1 MIYQL
6 RNKNYCT
13 FEVIEKNKLPARA
26 YFIPFS
32 DKGEALDAGPTE
44 ARYKSDL
51 VTCLSGEWD
60 FRFYKDPKTLEEEF
74 DSDKLSFNK
83 VPVPSVWQYTGYLA
97 PMYVNSAYPFSFDP
111 PHIPEDEELGKYKN
125 SYNRAGKI
133 DARGQYNSIGVYRK
147 KFFVADKNK
156 TYTVAFLGV
165 TACLDLY
172 VNGAFV
178 GYSEGAHNTAEFLL
192 DEFLTE
198 GENELIAVVRRFS
211 TGSYLEAQDM
221 FRNAGIFRDVLL
233 YGTEKE
239 HIGDYEIKTAY
250 RGERKYDMTVTVAIE
265 NESGG
270 EVEIVFDGKVYKNK
284 CENGKATF
292 KLDGLTVKEWNAET
306 PNLYTIVIGLND
318 REFLTDEIGF
328 RRIEI
333 KGDTFFFNG
342 KKIKLFG
349 VNHHDTHPEKGYAM
363 SMEDMEKD
371 IRLMKDYNVN
381 AVRTSHY
388 PPDPVFV
395 RLCDRY
401 GLYVIDE
408 ADIETHG
415 AHACGDVSKLSKDPK
430 WREHYLDRV
439 KRMFFRDRNRCS
451 VTMWSL
457 GNESGGIYCQ
467 QYCYDY
473 LKTVTDIPV
482 HYEGACREKIVGFDV
497 VSEMYTNIE
506 GMKRRAASRKT
517 DKRRNKPYY
526 LCEYCHAMGL
536 GPGALADYVELF
548 LSEDVYLGGCIWEWA
563 DHAVYHKDSGNFTYG
578 GDHGEYVHDGCF
590 CVDGLFRPDRKPYT
604 SALLMKA
611 AYRPIRARYLGDGKV
626 EFENVNRFRSSDYI
640 ETTVAL
646 SVFGE
651 EKEAKVLPLTLAPTE
666 KTVLPFDHPTD
677 KDSFLNIK
685 YVDKETGRKIAEE
698 QVVLC
703 EAIPEIVEKPG
714 KVDVE
719 KKGKTLTA
727 RFENG
732 LKISFD
738 LSRATLTSY
747 SVRGK
752 ELLIDEPQNRHK
764 RSVYPEVYRAPVDN
778 DMHLKAFWH
787 IKGLDRYKVTH
798 SCVKLTK
805 NGDHRLK
812 FSYFLRHGILP
823 LAKIVDEYVLREDG
837 TVLVDTAC
845 SFFGKPLF
853 APRVG
858 KTFELTAAF
867 DKVRYYGRGDVEN
880 YPDMKEHTK
889 IGVYE
894 REGDFGEKMIVPQN
908 SGERCDMRSAEVTD
922 GESGLMFIA
931 DKKAFSFNLNHYSDN
946 DLEKWKHIIDYRD
959 LDATYV
965 NIDGFLGGIGSNSC
979 GPLPEKKYRIPNKT
993 SLRYSFIIAPVFSKK
1008 PGSATPMR

>member
-1 MIYQL
+1 MIYRL
-6 RNKNYCT
+6 KNKNYCD
-13 FEVIEKNKLPARA
+13 FDVIEKNKLPARA

-32 DKGEALDAGPTE
+32 DKEKALAAKPTE

-60 FRFYKDPKTLEEEF
+60 FRFYKDPSTLEDEF
-74 DSDKLSFNK
+74 DSDKLMFDK
-83 VPVPSVWQYTGYLA
+83 ITVPSVWQYTGYLD
-97 PMYVNSAYPFSFDP
+97 PMYVNSAYPFPFDP
-111 PHIPEDEELGKYKN
+111 PHIPEGELGRYKN

-133 DARGQYNSIGVYRK
+133 DARGQYNSVGVYRK
-147 KFFVADKNK
+147 KFFINDKNK
-156 TYTVAFLGV
+156 TYTIAFLGA
-165 TACLDLY
+165 TACLDLFI
-172 VNGAFV
+172 NGAFV

-221 FRNAGIFRDVLL
+221 FRNNGIFRDVLL

-239 HIGDYEIKTAY
+239 HVGDYEIKTIY
-250 RGERKYDMTVTVAIE
+250 RGENKYDMTVTVTIE
-265 NESGG
+265 NENGG
-270 EVEIVFDGKVYKNK
+270 EAELDFDGKTYKEK
-284 CENGKATF
+284 CENGKASF
-292 KLDGLTVKEWNAET
+292 LLEGLSVKEWSAET
-306 PNLYTIVIGLND
+306 PNLYTVVIGLNGK
-318 REFLTDEIGF
+318 EFLTDEVGF
-328 RRIEI
+328 KHIEVQ
-333 KGDTFFFNG
+333 GDTFFFNG

-371 IRLMKDYNVN
+371 IRLMKEYNVN

-395 RLCDRY
+395 RLCDSY
-401 GLYVIDE
+401 GLYVVDE

-430 WREHYLDRV
+430 WKEHYLDRV

-457 GNESGGIYCQ
+457 GNESGGILCH
-467 QYCYDY
+467 QYCYDW
-473 LKTVTDIPV
+473 LKTVTEIPV

-506 GMKRRAASRKT
+506 SMKKRAALRKT

-548 LSEDVYLGGCIWEWA
+548 LSDDIYLGGCIWEWA
-563 DHAVYHKDSGNFTYG
+563 DHSVYHKDSGNYTYG

-590 CVDGLFRPDRKPYT
+590 CVDGLFRPDREPYT
-604 SALLMKA
+604 SAFLMKA
-611 AYRPIRARYLGDGKV
+611 AYRPIRARHLGDGKV
-626 EFENVNRFRSSDYI
+626 EFYNVNRFRSSDYI
-640 ETTVAL
+640 EITTAL
-646 SVFGE
+646 SVCGE
-651 EKEAKVLPLTLAPTE
+651 EGKSKALPLALAPTE
-666 KTVLPFDHPTD
+666 KAVFTFDYPTE
-677 KDSFLNIK
+677 KDAFLNIK
-685 YVDKETGRKIAEE
+685 YVDKETGRQIAEE
-698 QVVLC
+698 QVILNEV
-703 EAIPEIVEKPG
+703 IPEVARKKG
-714 KVDVE
+714 KVAVE
-719 KKGKTLTA
+719 KKGRTLTA
-727 RFENG
+727 QFENG
-732 LKISFD
+732 SKVTFD
-738 LSRATLTSY
+738 LSRATMTSY
-747 SVRGK
+747 SVCGK
-752 ELLIDEPQNRHK
+752 ELLIGEPKNRHK

-778 DMHLKAFWH
+778 DMHIKALWKL
-787 IKGLDRYKVTH
+787 KGLGVYKVTH
-798 SCVKLTK
+798 SFVKTTEEE
-805 NGDHRLK
+805 NAFRLK
-812 FSYFLRHGILP
+812 FTYFLRHGVLP
-823 LAKIVDEYVLREDG
+823 LAKITDEYLLYADG
-837 TVLVDTAC
+837 TISVDTSCA
-845 SFFGKPLF
+845 FFGKPLF

-858 KTFELTAAF
+858 KTFELAPAF
-867 DKVRYYGRGDVEN
+867 DKVRYYGRGDQEN

-889 IGVYE
+889 IGIYK
-894 REGDFGEKMIVPQN
+894 REGDFGTKMIVPQQ
-908 SGERCDMRSAEVTD
+908 SGERCDVRWAEVTD
-922 GESGLMFIA
+922 GESGLKFVA

-979 GPLPEKKYRIPNKT
+979 GPLPEKKYRIP
-993 SLRYSFIIAPVFSKK
+993 SGMPLRYSFIISPVFPKK
-1008 PGSATPMR
+1008 K